1 MAVNV
6 LIVSKTKQKKRKR
19 KESIFFYDPYKFFIF
34 CYIITGSYKAE
45 IKFICDESIEI
56 GKPKLSWVSNI
67 TFCIILLLILFI
79 KRFFRFVRL
88 LKLVRTVISLI
99 F

>member
-6 LIVSKTKQKKRKR
+6 LIVSKKKNL
-19 KESIFFYDPYKFFIF
+19 FFYDPYKFFIF
-34 CYIITGSYKAE
+34 CYIFILIITGSYTSE
-45 IKFICDESIEI
+45 IKFICNESIEI
-56 GKPKLSWVSNI
+56 GRPRLSWVSNI

-88 LKLVRTVISLI
+88 LKLVRTVIFPI